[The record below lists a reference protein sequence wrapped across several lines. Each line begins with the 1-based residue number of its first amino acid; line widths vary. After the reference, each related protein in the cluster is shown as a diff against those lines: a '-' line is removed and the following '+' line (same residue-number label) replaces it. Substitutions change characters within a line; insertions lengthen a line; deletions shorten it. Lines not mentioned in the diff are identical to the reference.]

1 VGEVRLHQLEDPEL
15 GGRQRLGTRGAEGL
29 VLQRDGHR
37 GQTLLSAGLRFSTD
51 DVRYL
56 RSEAGAAALAAVAE
70 LELTDATRIADVA
83 AVRARFGDR
92 APVLVE
98 TTLLRRRA
106 ADKLGGL
113 APEFQVSAWLFTDE
127 ALQQATA
134 APVALHRAGRLA
146 SGPGGPDVVV
156 QDATCSIGTE
166 LAALHRAG
174 VRAVGSDIDP
184 LRLAMARH
192 NLGPTA
198 DLCRADA
205 LRPVTR
211 NAVVF
216 VDPARRVGGR
226 RLRLDEHRPGLGE
239 LIDTYRG
246 RDFVVK
252 CAPGIDFDQVRRLG
266 FDGEIEVTSY
276 RGSVREA
283 CLWSAGLARPG
294 VRRRASVLDRGEQV
308 TDAEPDECAVGP
320 AGRWIVDPDGAVVRA
335 GLVRHYGARH
345 GMWQLDPDIAY
356 LSGDRLPPGV
366 RGFEVL
372 EQLLFDERRL
382 RQALSALDCGALEI
396 LVRGVRVDPDELRR
410 RLRPR
415 GARPLSVVI
424 SRIGTG
430 TSGRATAFVCR
441 ASR

>member
-1 VGEVRLHQLEDPEL
+1 
-15 GGRQRLGTRGAEGL
+15 
-29 VLQRDGHR
+29 
-37 GQTLLSAGLRFSTD
+37 LRFSTD
-51 DVRYL
+51 DVDYL
-56 RSEAGAAALAAVAE
+56 RSESGAAASAAVAE
-70 LELTDATRIADVA
+70 LELTDATRLADIA

-106 ADKLGGL
+106 GDKLGELG
-113 APEFQVSAWLFTDE
+113 PDFQVSNWLFTDE

-134 APVALHRAGRLA
+134 APVALRRAGRLA
-146 SGPGGPDVVV
+146 GSDGREVADVLVH
-156 QDATCSIGTE
+156 DATCSIGTE
-166 LAALHRAG
+166 LAALHRSG

-192 NLGPTA
+192 NLGAAA

-205 LRPVTR
+205 LHPVTR
-211 NAVVF
+211 DAVVV
-216 VDPARRVGGR
+216 VDPARRLGGR
-226 RLRLDEHRPGLGE
+226 RRSRLDEHRPPLAE

-246 RDFVVK
+246 RDLVVK
-252 CAPGIDFDQVRRLG
+252 CAPGIDFGQVRRLG

-276 RGSVREA
+276 QGSVREA
-283 CLWSAGLARPG
+283 CLWSAGLAQLG
-294 VRRRASVLDRGEQV
+294 VRRRASVLDRGEEI
-308 TDAEPDECAVGP
+308 TDTEPDECPVRP

-345 GMWQLDPDIAY
+345 RLWQLDPDIAY
-356 LSGDRLPPGV
+356 LSGDRLPSGV

-372 EQLLFDERRL
+372 EQLAFDERRL

-396 LVRGVRVDPDELRR
+396 LVRGVRVDPDALRR

-415 GARPLSVVI
+415 GDRPLSVVI
-424 SRIGTG
+424 TRIG
-430 TSGRATAFVCR
+430 SGAAGHATAFVCR
-441 ASR
+441 PFR